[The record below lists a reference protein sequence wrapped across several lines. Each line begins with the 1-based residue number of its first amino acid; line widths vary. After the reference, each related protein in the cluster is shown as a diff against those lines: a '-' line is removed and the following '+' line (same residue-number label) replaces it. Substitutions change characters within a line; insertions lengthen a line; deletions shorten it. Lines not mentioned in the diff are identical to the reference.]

1 MELLDLDGVIEK
13 GVFEIPSYQRGY
25 AWQMRQL
32 KDFWNDLEHVS
43 KLGNQFHYMHSLTLR
58 ELENEFENS
67 AFEIIDGQQ
76 RLATSLILLG
86 LLAKTTQNKDPKYS
100 LINLEPILS
109 YKYYGLSEAFRA
121 ITEEEKDLEAFK
133 TSFYAK
139 NLIEAYAF
147 FKEKISDTP
156 IETLEKMFDALIKKM
171 LFSVVGLNDSRID
184 PFSSFETINN
194 RGKDLSTLELLKNRL
209 HFVAHK
215 ICEGKKLEKLQQE
228 INDTYTLIYHDL
240 RQFEDDHLEGFLK
253 HFVAYYYGEKGDF
266 KKRLLEME
274 FNAHKR
280 YTDNTN
286 FNDEYEKIDELL
298 LYLSYSSKVWYF
310 LHTLDDE
317 ELRIEITPKMRG
329 LLDKMRRLN
338 ALNDNAFLPLLL
350 SLLTIQRAGKSA
362 NEQPYTTK
370 ELEGLLEHLERF
382 GFLIY
387 VVAGKN
393 TAKNE
398 WIELAFKAIQAY
410 RFWGDKITIENL
422 PTLEENFFNRQG
434 NSALELLEESI
445 HSLKNTEKWYKWG
458 KALNYLL
465 YEYELHHNPETTLN
479 FDGSIESI
487 EHILPQNPDQGYSAK
502 EKNWAKNPNIVHAL
516 GNLLLM
522 AKNANSSLSNK
533 PFDEKRKE
541 YLKGSYSEK
550 EVAKN
555 ASFGVEQIKE
565 RSEKLLDFLI
575 ARYRIAELV
584 DESTIKAF
592 KNALL
597 KTLDDAS
604 LKNKGSIFSA
614 SNHNKE
620 EQAMLKR

>member
-1 MELLDLDGVIEK
+1 MELLNLDGVIEK

-25 AWQMRQL
+25 AWQDRQL

-43 KLGNQFHYMHSLTLR
+43 KLGDKFHYMHSLTLR
-58 ELENEFENS
+58 ELENEFESS

-86 LLAKTTQNKDPKYS
+86 LLAKITQNKNPKYS

-121 ITEEEKDLEAFK
+121 IIKEEKDLEEFK

-139 NLIEAYAF
+139 NLIKAYAF
-147 FKEKISDTP
+147 FQEKISDTP
-156 IETLEKMFDALIKKM
+156 IEALEKMFDALIKKM
-171 LFSVVGLNDSRID
+171 LFSVVGLNDNRID

-194 RGKDLSTLELLKNRL
+194 RGKDLSTLELFKNRL

-215 ICEGKKLEKLQQE
+215 ICDGKKLEKLQQE

-240 RQFEDDHLEGFLK
+240 RQFEDAHLESFLK

-286 FNDEYEKIDELL
+286 FNDEYEKIDDLL
-298 LYLSYSSKVWYF
+298 FYLSYSSKVWNF
-310 LHTLDDE
+310 LHTLDEKSIALIFDDNRKLE
-317 ELRIEITPKMRG
+317 MEITPKTHS

-338 ALNDNAFLPLLL
+338 ALSENAFLPLLL
-350 SLLTIQRAGKSA
+350 SLLTIQLAVRSGS
-362 NEQPYTTK
+362 ERHYTTQ
-370 ELEGLLEHLERF
+370 ELEGLLEYLERF

-387 VVAGKN
+387 GVAGSKN

-398 WIELAFKAIQAY
+398 WIELAFEAFKAY
-410 RFWGDKITIENL
+410 RYGEENIAIEKL
-422 PTLEENFFNRQG
+422 PTLEKNFFNRQG
-434 NSALELLEESI
+434 NSGLELLEEYI
-445 HSLKNTEKWYKWG
+445 HSKKNAEKWYQWG

-465 YEYELHHNPETTLN
+465 YEYELCHNPETTLN
-479 FDGSIESI
+479 FDSSIESI
-487 EHILPQNPDQGYSAK
+487 EHILPQKPDQGYSAK
-502 EKNWAKNPNIVHAL
+502 EKSWAKNPHIVHAL
-516 GNLLLM
+516 GNLLLIP
-522 AKNANSSLSNK
+522 KNANSSLSNK
-533 PFDEKRKE
+533 PFEEKRKQ

-555 ASFGVEQIKE
+555 ASFGVAQIKE

-584 DESTIKAF
+584 GESEIKAF

-597 KTLDDAS
+597 KD
-604 LKNKGSIFSA
+604 I
-614 SNHNKE
+614 E
-620 EQAMLKR
+620 

>member
-1 MELLDLDGVIEK
+1 MELLNLDGVIEK

-25 AWQMRQL
+25 AWQKEQL

-43 KLGNQFHYMHSLTLR
+43 KLGDKFHYMHSLTLR

-86 LLAKTTQNKDPKYS
+86 LLAKITQHKDPKYS

-121 ITEEEKDLEAFK
+121 ITEEENDLKEFK

-156 IETLEKMFDALIKKM
+156 IEALEKMFDALIKKM
-171 LFSVVGLNDSRID
+171 LFSVVGLNDNRID

-215 ICEGKKLEKLQQE
+215 ICEGKKLEKLQNE
-228 INDTYTLIYHDL
+228 INDTYTRIYYDL
-240 RQFEDDHLEGFLK
+240 RQFEDDRLEGFLK

-286 FNDEYEKIDELL
+286 FNDEYEKIDDLL
-298 LYLSYSSKVWYF
+298 FYLSYSSKVWHF
-310 LHTLDDE
+310 LHTLDEKSIVLIFDDNRKLE
-317 ELRIEITPKMRG
+317 IEITPKMRG
-329 LLDKMRRLN
+329 LLEKMRRLN

-350 SLLTIQRAGKSA
+350 SLLTIQLVGRSA

-370 ELEGLLEHLERF
+370 ELEGLLEYLERF
-382 GFLIY
+382 GFLVY
-387 VVAGKN
+387 GVAGKN

-398 WIELAFKAIQAY
+398 WIELAFQAFRAY
-410 RFWGDKITIENL
+410 RYGEENTAIENL
-422 PTLEENFFNRQG
+422 PTLEKSFFNRQG

-445 HSLKNTEKWYKWG
+445 HSKKNTEKWYQWG

-479 FDGSIESI
+479 FDSSIESI
-487 EHILPQNPDQGYSAK
+487 EHILPQKPDQGYSAE
-502 EKNWAKNPNIVHAL
+502 EKSWAKNPHIVHAL
-516 GNLLLM
+516 GNLLLIP
-522 AKNANSSLSNK
+522 KNANSSLSNK
-533 PFDEKRKE
+533 PFNEKRKQ

-555 ASFGVEQIKE
+555 ASFGVAQIKE

-584 DESTIKAF
+584 GESAIKAF

-597 KTLDDAS
+597 KEI
-604 LKNKGSIFSA
+604 K
-614 SNHNKE
+614 
-620 EQAMLKR
+620 

>member
-1 MELLDLDGVIEK
+1 MELLNLDGVIEK

-25 AWQMRQL
+25 AWQERQL

-43 KLGNQFHYMHSLTLR
+43 KLGDKFHYMHSLTLR
-58 ELENEFENS
+58 GLENEFESS

-86 LLAKTTQNKDPKYS
+86 LLAKITKHKDPKYDS
-100 LINLEPILS
+100 INLEPVLS
-109 YKYYGLSEAFRA
+109 YKYYGLSEAFGA
-121 ITEEEKDLEAFK
+121 IMGEEKDLEAFK

-139 NLIEAYAF
+139 NLIDAYAF

-156 IETLEKMFDALIKKM
+156 VGTLEKMFDALIKKM
-171 LFSVVGLNDSRID
+171 LFSVVELNDNRID

-209 HFVAHK
+209 HFVVHK
-215 ICEGKKLEKLQQE
+215 ICNGQKLETLQQE
-228 INDTYTLIYHDL
+228 INDTYTIIYYDL
-240 RQFEDDHLEGFLK
+240 RQFKDDDLERFLK

-280 YTDNTN
+280 YTHNTP
-286 FNDEYEKIDELL
+286 FSDEYDKIDELL
-298 LYLSYSSKVWYF
+298 FYLSYSSKAWNF
-310 LHTLDDE
+310 LHTLDEKAITLIFNDNKKLE
-317 ELRIEITPKMRG
+317 IEITPKTRI
-329 LLDKMRRLN
+329 LLEKMRCLN
-338 ALNDNAFLPLLL
+338 ALSDNAFLPLLL
-350 SLLTIQRAGKSA
+350 SLFTIQLVGKHA
-362 NEQPYTTK
+362 NKQSYTTK
-370 ELEGLLEHLERF
+370 ELEGLLEYLERF

-387 VVAGKN
+387 GVAGKN

-398 WIELAFKAIQAY
+398 WIELAFQAFRAY
-410 RFWGDKITIENL
+410 RFWDDKITIENL
-422 PTLEENFFNRQG
+422 PTLEKNFFKG
-434 NSALELLEESI
+434 EHSGLELLEESI
-445 HSLKNTEKWYKWG
+445 HSKKNTEKWYGWG

-479 FDGSIESI
+479 FDSSIESI
-487 EHILPQNPDQGYSAK
+487 EHILPQKPDQGYSVK
-502 EKNWAKNPNIVHAL
+502 EKSWAKNPHVVHAL
-516 GNLLLM
+516 GNLLLIP
-522 AKNANSSLSNK
+522 KNANSSLSNK
-533 PFDEKRKE
+533 PFEEKRKA

-555 ASFGVEQIKE
+555 ASFGVAQIKE

-575 ARYRIAELV
+575 MRYRIAELV
-584 DESTIKAF
+584 GESAIKAF

-597 KTLDDAS
+597 KDI
-604 LKNKGSIFSA
+604 K
-614 SNHNKE
+614 
-620 EQAMLKR
+620 

>member
-25 AWQMRQL
+25 AWQKRQL

-43 KLGNQFHYMHSLTLR
+43 KLGDKFHYMHSLTLR
-58 ELENEFENS
+58 KSENEFENS

-86 LLAKTTQNKDPKYS
+86 LLAKITQHKDPKYS

-121 ITEEEKDLEAFK
+121 ITEEEKDLKAFK

-139 NLIEAYAF
+139 NLIDAYAF
-147 FKEKISDTP
+147 FQEKISDTP
-156 IETLEKMFDALIKKM
+156 VGTLEKMFDALIKKM
-171 LFSVVGLNDSRID
+171 LFSVVGLNDNRID

-215 ICEGKKLEKLQQE
+215 ICDEEDLENLQNE
-228 INDTYTLIYHDL
+228 INDTYTRIYHDL

-253 HFVAYYYGEKGDF
+253 HFVAYYYGENSKF
-266 KKRLLEME
+266 KERLLNTA
-274 FNAHKR
+274 FDAHKK
-280 YTDNTN
+280 YDDLY
-286 FNDEYEKIDELL
+286 DEYEKINDLL
-298 LYLSYSSKVWYF
+298 LHLSYSSKVWYF

-329 LLDKMRRLN
+329 LLEKMRRLN

-350 SLLTIQRAGKSA
+350 SLLTIQLAVRSGS
-362 NEQPYTTK
+362 ERHYTTK
-370 ELEGLLEHLERF
+370 ELEDLLEYLERF

-387 VVAGKN
+387 GVAGKN

-398 WIELAFKAIQAY
+398 WIGLAFKAIQAC
-410 RFWGDKITIENL
+410 RFWGDKITIEDL
-422 PTLEENFFNRQG
+422 PTLEKNFFKEKYSG
-434 NSALELLEESI
+434 LELLEESI
-445 HSLKNTEKWYKWG
+445 HSKKNAEKWYQWG

-465 YEYELHHNPETTLN
+465 YEYELYHNPETTLN

-487 EHILPQNPDQGYSAK
+487 EHILPQKPDQGYSAK
-502 EKNWAKNPNIVHAL
+502 EKNWAKNPHIVHAL
-516 GNLLLM
+516 GNLLLIP
-522 AKNANSSLSNK
+522 KNANSSLSNK
-533 PFDEKRKE
+533 PFEEKRKE

-555 ASFGVEQIKE
+555 ASFGVAQIKE

-584 DESTIKAF
+584 GESAIKAF

-597 KTLDDAS
+597 KEIT
-604 LKNKGSIFSA
+604 
-614 SNHNKE
+614 
-620 EQAMLKR
+620 

>member
-1 MELLDLDGVIEK
+1 MELLNLDGVIEK

-25 AWQMRQL
+25 AWQERQL

-43 KLGNQFHYMHSLTLR
+43 KLGDKFHYMHSLTLR

-67 AFEIIDGQQ
+67 VFEIIDGQQ
-76 RLATSLILLG
+76 RLATSLILLS
-86 LLAKTTQNKDPKYS
+86 LLAKITKHKDPKYYS
-100 LINLEPILS
+100 MNLEPILS

-121 ITEEEKDLEAFK
+121 IMEEEKDLKAFK

-139 NLIEAYAF
+139 NLIDAYEF
-147 FKEKISDTP
+147 FKEKISNTP
-156 IETLEKMFDALIKKM
+156 VGTLEKMFDALIKKM
-171 LFSVVGLNDSRID
+171 LFSVVELNDDRID

-215 ICEGKKLEKLQQE
+215 ICDEEDLENIQQE
-228 INDTYTLIYHDL
+228 INDTYTRIYHDL
-240 RQFEDDHLEGFLK
+240 RFFKDDHLEDFLK
-253 HFVAYYYGEKGDF
+253 YFVAYYYGEKKDF
-266 KKRLLEME
+266 KERLLNTA
-274 FNAHKR
+274 FDAHKK
-280 YTDNTN
+280 YDDLY
-286 FNDEYEKIDELL
+286 DEYEKINDLL

-317 ELRIEITPKMRG
+317 ELRIEITPKMCG

-338 ALNDNAFLPLLL
+338 ALSDNAFLPLLL
-350 SLLTIQRAGKSA
+350 SLLTIQLAVRSGS
-362 NEQPYTTK
+362 ERHYTTK
-370 ELEGLLEHLERF
+370 ELEGLLEYLERF

-387 VVAGKN
+387 GVAGKN

-398 WIELAFKAIQAY
+398 WIELAFQAFRAY
-410 RFWGDKITIENL
+410 RSWEDRITIEDL
-422 PTLEENFFNRQG
+422 PTLEKNFFKG
-434 NSALELLEESI
+434 EHSGLELLEESI
-445 HSLKNTEKWYKWG
+445 HSKKNTEKWYRWG

-465 YEYELHHNPETTLN
+465 YEYELYHNPETTLN

-487 EHILPQNPDQGYSAK
+487 EHILPQKPDQGYSAK
-502 EKNWAKNPNIVHAL
+502 EKSWAKNPHIVHAL
-516 GNLLLM
+516 GNLLLIP
-522 AKNANSSLSNK
+522 KNANSSLSNK

-555 ASFGVEQIKE
+555 ASFGVAQIKE

-575 ARYRIAELV
+575 AHYRIAELV
-584 DESTIKAF
+584 GESAIKAF

-597 KTLDDAS
+597 KD
-604 LKNKGSIFSA
+604 I
-614 SNHNKE
+614 E
-620 EQAMLKR
+620 

>member
-1 MELLDLDGVIEK
+1 MELLNLDGVIEK

-25 AWQMRQL
+25 AWQERQL

-43 KLGNQFHYMHSLTLR
+43 KLGDKFHYMHSLTLR
-58 ELENEFENS
+58 ELENDFENS

-86 LLAKTTQNKDPKYS
+86 LLAKTTQNKEPKYS

-121 ITEEEKDLEAFK
+121 IIEEEKDLEAFK

-139 NLIEAYAF
+139 NLIKAYEF
-147 FKEKISDTP
+147 FQEKINDTP
-156 IETLEKMFDALIKKM
+156 IETLERMFDALIKKM
-171 LFSVVGLNDSRID
+171 LFSVVGLNDNRID

-215 ICEGKKLEKLQQE
+215 ICEGKKLEKLQNE

-240 RQFEDDHLEGFLK
+240 RQFEDAHLEGFLK

-286 FNDEYEKIDELL
+286 FNEEYEKIDDLL
-298 LYLSYSSKVWYF
+298 FYLSYSSKVWNF
-310 LHTLDDE
+310 LHTLDEKSIALIVDDNKKLE
-317 ELRIEITPKMRG
+317 MEITPKMHG

-350 SLLTIQRAGKSA
+350 SLLTIQLVGKSA

-370 ELEGLLEHLERF
+370 ELEGLLEYLERF

-387 VVAGKN
+387 GVAGKN
-393 TAKNE
+393 AAKNE
-398 WIELAFKAIQAY
+398 WIELAFKAFRAFRY
-410 RFWGDKITIENL
+410 GEDKITIEDL
-422 PTLEENFFNRQG
+422 PTLEKSFFNRHK

-445 HSLKNTEKWYKWG
+445 HSKKNTEKWYGWG

-479 FDGSIESI
+479 FDSSLESI
-487 EHILPQNPDQGYSAK
+487 EHILPQKPDQGYSDE
-502 EKNWAKNPNIVHAL
+502 EKSWAKNPNIVHAL

-575 ARYRIAELV
+575 AHYRIAELV
-584 DESTIKAF
+584 DESAIKAF
-592 KNALL
+592 KNA
-597 KTLDDAS
+597 S
-604 LKNKGSIFSA
+604 LKDIK
-614 SNHNKE
+614 
-620 EQAMLKR
+620 

>member
-25 AWQMRQL
+25 AWQERQL

-147 FKEKISDTP
+147 FQEKISDTP

-171 LFSVVGLNDSRID
+171 LFSVVGLNDNRID

-215 ICEGKKLEKLQQE
+215 ICDGKKLEKLQQE

-240 RQFEDDHLEGFLK
+240 RQFEDAHLEGFLK

-286 FNDEYEKIDELL
+286 FNEEYEKIDDLL
-298 LYLSYSSKVWYF
+298 FYLSYSSKVWYF

-317 ELRIEITPKMRG
+317 ELRIEITPKMRN

-338 ALNDNAFLPLLL
+338 ALSDNAFLPLLL
-350 SLLTIQRAGKSA
+350 SLLTIQRAGKST

-370 ELEGLLEHLERF
+370 ELEGLLEYLERF

-387 VVAGKN
+387 GVAGKN

-398 WIELAFKAIQAY
+398 WIELAFEAFRAFRYGEENIV
-410 RFWGDKITIENL
+410 IENL
-422 PTLEENFFNRQG
+422 PTLEKSFFNRQG

-479 FDGSIESI
+479 FDSSLESI
-487 EHILPQNPDQGYSAK
+487 EHILPQNPNQGYSAK
-502 EKNWAKNPNIVHAL
+502 EKSWAKNPHIVHAL
-516 GNLLLM
+516 GNLLLIP
-522 AKNANSSLSNK
+522 KNANSSLSNK
-533 PFDEKRKE
+533 PFEEKRKQ
-541 YLKGSYSEK
+541 YFKGSYSEK

-555 ASFGVEQIKE
+555 ASFGVAQIKE

-575 ARYRIAELV
+575 AHYRIAELV
-584 DESTIKAF
+584 GESAIKAF

-597 KTLDDAS
+597 KEI
-604 LKNKGSIFSA
+604 K
-614 SNHNKE
+614 
-620 EQAMLKR
+620 

>member
-13 GVFEIPSYQRGY
+13 GVFEIPSYQRGH
-25 AWQMRQL
+25 AWQERQL

-121 ITEEEKDLEAFK
+121 ITEEEKDLKAFK

-139 NLIEAYAF
+139 NLIDAYAF
-147 FKEKISDTP
+147 FKEKISNTP
-156 IETLEKMFDALIKKM
+156 VEALEKMFDALIKKM
-171 LFSVVGLNDSRID
+171 LFSVVGLNDNRID

-215 ICEGKKLEKLQQE
+215 ICDGKKLEKLQQE
-228 INDTYTLIYHDL
+228 INNTYTLIYHDL
-240 RQFEDDHLEGFLK
+240 RQFEDAHLEGFLK
-253 HFVAYYYGEKGDF
+253 HFVEYYYGEKGDF

-286 FNDEYEKIDELL
+286 FNEEYEKIDDLL
-298 LYLSYSSKVWYF
+298 FYLSYSSKVWNF
-310 LHTLDDE
+310 LHTLDEKSITLIVDDNKKLE
-317 ELRIEITPKMRG
+317 IEITPKMRN
-329 LLDKMRRLN
+329 LLEKMRRLN

-350 SLLTIQRAGKSA
+350 SLLTIQLAGKSA

-387 VVAGKN
+387 GVAGKK

-398 WIELAFKAIQAY
+398 WIELAFEAFRAFRYGEENIV
-410 RFWGDKITIENL
+410 IEKL
-422 PTLEENFFNRQG
+422 PTLEKSFFNRQG
-434 NSALELLEESI
+434 NSGLELLEETI
-445 HSLKNTEKWYKWG
+445 HSKKNAEKKWYG
-458 KALNYLL
+458 VKALNYLL

-479 FDGSIESI
+479 FDSSIESI

-516 GNLLLM
+516 GNLLLIP
-522 AKNANSSLSNK
+522 KNANSSLSNK
-533 PFDEKRKE
+533 PFDEKRKQ

-555 ASFGVEQIKE
+555 DSFGVDQIKE

-575 ARYRIAELV
+575 AHYRIAELV
-584 DESTIKAF
+584 GESAIKAF
-592 KNALL
+592 KNA
-597 KTLDDAS
+597 S
-604 LKNKGSIFSA
+604 LKDIK
-614 SNHNKE
+614 
-620 EQAMLKR
+620 

>member
-25 AWQMRQL
+25 AWQDRQL

-43 KLGNQFHYMHSLTLR
+43 KLGDKFHYMHSLTLR
-58 ELENEFENS
+58 ESENEFESS

-86 LLAKTTQNKDPKYS
+86 LLAKITQNKDPKYS

-121 ITEEEKDLEAFK
+121 IMEEEKDLEAFK

-139 NLIEAYAF
+139 NLIDAHAF

-156 IETLEKMFDALIKKM
+156 METLEKMFDALTKKM
-171 LFSVVGLNDSRID
+171 LFSAVELNDNRID

-215 ICEGKKLEKLQQE
+215 ICDGKKLETLQNE
-228 INDTYTLIYHDL
+228 INDTYTRIYYDL
-240 RQFEDDHLEGFLK
+240 RHFKDDHLESFLK
-253 HFVAYYYGEKGDF
+253 HFVAYYYGENSKF
-266 KKRLLEME
+266 KERLLNTA
-274 FNAHKR
+274 FDAHKK
-280 YTDNTN
+280 YHSSY
-286 FNDEYEKIDELL
+286 DEYEKINDLL

-329 LLDKMRRLN
+329 LLDKMRHLN
-338 ALNDNAFLPLLL
+338 ALSDNAFLPLLL
-350 SLLTIQRAGKSA
+350 SLFTIQLVKKSA
-362 NEQPYTTK
+362 NKQPYTAK
-370 ELEGLLEHLERF
+370 ELESLLEYLERF

-387 VVAGKN
+387 GVAGKN

-398 WIELAFKAIQAY
+398 WIELAFKAFRAY
-410 RFWGDKITIENL
+410 RYGEENIAIKDL
-422 PTLEENFFNRQG
+422 PTLEKSFFNRQG
-434 NSALELLEESI
+434 NSALELLEENI
-445 HSLKNTEKWYKWG
+445 HSKKNTEKWYQWG

-465 YEYELHHNPETTLN
+465 YEYELYHNPETTLN
-479 FDGSIESI
+479 FDSSIESI

-502 EKNWAKNPNIVHAL
+502 EKSWAKNPHIVHAL
-516 GNLLLM
+516 GNLLLIS
-522 AKNANSSLSNK
+522 KNANSSLSNK
-533 PFDEKRKE
+533 PFEEKRKA

-555 ASFGVEQIKE
+555 ASFGITEIQE

-575 ARYRIAELV
+575 AHYRIAELV
-584 DESTIKAF
+584 GESTIKAF

-597 KTLDDAS
+597 KEI
-604 LKNKGSIFSA
+604 K
-614 SNHNKE
+614 
-620 EQAMLKR
+620 

>member
-1 MELLDLDGVIEK
+1 MELLTLDGVAEK

-25 AWQMRQL
+25 AWQKRQL

-43 KLGNQFHYMHSLTLR
+43 KLGNKFHYMHSLTLR
-58 ELENEFENS
+58 GLENELEDS
-67 AFEIIDGQQ
+67 TFEIIDGQQ
-76 RLATSLILLG
+76 RLATSLILLD
-86 LLAKTTQNKDPKYS
+86 LLAKITQHKDPKYDS
-100 LINLEPILS
+100 MNLEPILS

-121 ITEEEKDLEAFK
+121 IMEEEKDLERSQ

-139 NLIEAYAF
+139 NLIDTYAF

-156 IETLEKMFDALIKKM
+156 VGTLEKMFDALIKKM
-171 LFSVVGLNDSRID
+171 LFSVVELNDNRID

-215 ICEGKKLEKLQQE
+215 ICDGKKLEKLQNG
-228 INDTYTLIYHDL
+228 INDTYTRIYYDL
-240 RQFEDDHLEGFLK
+240 RHFKDDDLERFLK

-286 FNDEYEKIDELL
+286 FNDEYEKIDDLL
-298 LYLSYSSKVWYF
+298 FYLSYSSKVWNF

-317 ELRIEITPKMRG
+317 ELRIKITPKMRG
-329 LLDKMRRLN
+329 LLDKMQRLN
-338 ALNDNAFLPLLL
+338 ALSDDAFLPLLL
-350 SLLTIQRAGKSA
+350 SLLTIQLAVRSGS
-362 NEQPYTTK
+362 ERHYTTQ
-370 ELEGLLEHLERF
+370 ELEDLLEYLERF
-382 GFLIY
+382 GFLVY
-387 VVAGKN
+387 GVAGKN
-393 TAKNE
+393 TAKKE
-398 WIELAFKAIQAY
+398 WIGLAFKAIQAC

-422 PTLEENFFNRQG
+422 PTLEKDFFKG
-434 NSALELLEESI
+434 EHSGLKLLENNI
-445 HSLKNTEKWYKWG
+445 NFNNAEKWYEWKNT
-458 KALNYLL
+458 LNYLL

-487 EHILPQNPDQGYSAK
+487 EHILPQKPDQGYSAK
-502 EKNWAKNPNIVHAL
+502 EKDWAKNPHVVHAL
-516 GNLLLM
+516 GNLLLIP
-522 AKNANSSLSNK
+522 KNANSSLSNK

-555 ASFGVEQIKE
+555 ASFGVAQIKE

-584 DESTIKAF
+584 GESAIKAF
-592 KNALL
+592 KNAFL
-597 KTLDDAS
+597 KD
-604 LKNKGSIFSA
+604 I
-614 SNHNKE
+614 E
-620 EQAMLKR
+620 

>member
-1 MELLDLDGVIEK
+1 MELLNLDGVIEK

-25 AWQMRQL
+25 AWQKSQL
-32 KDFWNDLEHVS
+32 EDFWNDLEHVS
-43 KLGNQFHYMHSLTLR
+43 KLGNKFHYMHSLTLR
-58 ELENEFENS
+58 KSENEFESN
-67 AFEIIDGQQ
+67 AFEVIDGQQ

-100 LINLEPILS
+100 SINLEPILS

-139 NLIEAYAF
+139 NLIKAYEF
-147 FKEKISDTP
+147 FKEEISNTP
-156 IETLEKMFDALIKKM
+156 IETLEKMFDALTKKM
-171 LFSVVGLNDSRID
+171 LFSVVGLNDNRID

-215 ICEGKKLEKLQQE
+215 ICDEGDLENLQQE
-228 INDTYTLIYHDL
+228 INDTYTRIYHDL
-240 RQFEDDHLEGFLK
+240 RFFKDDHLGDFLK
-253 HFVAYYYGEKGDF
+253 HFVAYYYGEKRDF
-266 KKRLLEME
+266 KERLLNTA
-274 FNAHKR
+274 FDAHKK
-280 YTDNTN
+280 YDDLY
-286 FNDEYEKIDELL
+286 DEYEKINDLL
-298 LYLSYSSKVWYF
+298 LHLSCSSKVWYF
-310 LHTLDDE
+310 LHTLNDE

-338 ALNDNAFLPLLL
+338 ALSESAFLPLLL
-350 SLLTIQRAGKSA
+350 SLLTIQLAVRSGS
-362 NEQPYTTK
+362 ERHYTTQ
-370 ELEGLLEHLERF
+370 ELEGLLEYLERF

-387 VVAGKN
+387 GVAGKK

-398 WIELAFKAIQAY
+398 WIESAFRAFKAY
-410 RFWGDKITIENL
+410 KLWEDKITIEDL
-422 PTLEENFFNRQG
+422 PTLEKNFFKEKHSG
-434 NSALELLEESI
+434 LELLEESI
-445 HSLKNTEKWYKWG
+445 HSKKNTEKWYQWD

-479 FDGSIESI
+479 FDSSTESI
-487 EHILPQNPDQGYSAK
+487 EHILPQKPDQGYSAK
-502 EKNWAKNPNIVHAL
+502 EKSWAKNPNIVHAL
-516 GNLLLM
+516 GNLLLIP
-522 AKNANSSLSNK
+522 KNANSSLSNK

-584 DESTIKAF
+584 GESEIKDF
-592 KNALL
+592 KNAFL
-597 KTLDDAS
+597 KEI
-604 LKNKGSIFSA
+604 K
-614 SNHNKE
+614 
-620 EQAMLKR
+620 

>member
-1 MELLDLDGVIEK
+1 MELLTLDGVIEK

-25 AWQMRQL
+25 AWQIRQL

-43 KLGNQFHYMHSLTLR
+43 KLGDKFHYMHSLTLKG
-58 ELENEFENS
+58 LENELESS

-109 YKYYGLSEAFRA
+109 YKYYGLNEAFMA
-121 ITEEEKDLEAFK
+121 IMGEERDLERFQ

-139 NLIEAYAF
+139 NLIKAYEF
-147 FKEKISDTP
+147 FQEKISDTP
-156 IETLEKMFDALIKKM
+156 VGTLEKMFDALTKKM
-171 LFSVVGLNDSRID
+171 LFSVVGLNDNRID

-194 RGKDLSTLELLKNRL
+194 RGKDLSTLELFKNRL

-215 ICEGKKLEKLQQE
+215 ICNGQKLETLQQE
-228 INDTYTLIYHDL
+228 INKTYTIIYDDL
-240 RQFEDDHLEGFLK
+240 RSFEDDDLERFLK
-253 HFVAYYYGEKGDF
+253 HFVAYYYGENSNKF
-266 KKRLLEME
+266 KERLLEME

-286 FNDEYEKIDELL
+286 FDDEYEKIDDLL
-298 LYLSYSSKVWYF
+298 FYLSYSSKVWHF
-310 LHTLDDE
+310 LHTLDE
-317 ELRIEITPKMRG
+317 KAITLKEFKIEITPKTRT

-338 ALNDNAFLPLLL
+338 ALSDNAFLPLLL
-350 SLLTIQRAGKSA
+350 SLFTIQLEGKHA
-362 NEQPYTTK
+362 NKQPYTTK
-370 ELEGLLEHLERF
+370 ELEGLLEYLERF

-387 VVAGKN
+387 GVAGKN

-398 WIELAFKAIQAY
+398 WIELAFKAFRSY
-410 RFWGDKITIENL
+410 REGEGNITIEDL
-422 PTLEENFFNRQG
+422 PTLEKSFFNRQG

-445 HSLKNTEKWYKWG
+445 HSKKNTEKWYQWG

-465 YEYELHHNPETTLN
+465 YEYELYHNPETTLN
-479 FDGSIESI
+479 FDDSIESI
-487 EHILPQNPDQGYSAK
+487 EHILPQKPDQGYSAK
-502 EKNWAKNPNIVHAL
+502 EKSWAKNPHIVHAL
-516 GNLLLM
+516 GNLLLIP
-522 AKNANSSLSNK
+522 KNANSSLSNK
-533 PFDEKRKE
+533 PFEEKRKA
-541 YLKGSYSEK
+541 YLGSYSEK

-555 ASFGVEQIKE
+555 ASFGVAQIKE

-584 DESTIKAF
+584 GEDAIKDF

-597 KTLDDAS
+597 KEI
-604 LKNKGSIFSA
+604 K
-614 SNHNKE
+614 
-620 EQAMLKR
+620 

>member
-1 MELLDLDGVIEK
+1 MELLNLDGVIEK

-25 AWQMRQL
+25 AWQERQL

-43 KLGNQFHYMHSLTLR
+43 KLGDKFHYMHSLTLR

-121 ITEEEKDLEAFK
+121 IMEEEKDLEKFK

-139 NLIEAYAF
+139 NLIDAYAF
-147 FKEKISDTP
+147 FQEKISDTP
-156 IETLEKMFDALIKKM
+156 VGTLEKMFDALIKKM
-171 LFSVVGLNDSRID
+171 LFSVVELNDNRID

-215 ICEGKKLEKLQQE
+215 ICDGKKLEKLQQE
-228 INDTYTLIYHDL
+228 INNTYTLIYYDL
-240 RQFEDDHLEGFLK
+240 RHFKDDHLEGFLK

-286 FNDEYEKIDELL
+286 FDDEYERIDDLL
-298 LYLSYSSKVWYF
+298 FYLSYSSKVWNF
-310 LHTLDDE
+310 LHTLDE
-317 ELRIEITPKMRG
+317 KAITLKEFKIEITPKMRG
-329 LLDKMRRLN
+329 LLEKMRRLN
-338 ALNDNAFLPLLL
+338 ALSENAFLPLLL
-350 SLLTIQRAGKSA
+350 SLLTIQLVGRSA
-362 NEQPYTTK
+362 NEQPYTTQ
-370 ELEGLLEHLERF
+370 ELEGLLEYLERF

-387 VVAGKN
+387 GVAGKN

-398 WIELAFKAIQAY
+398 WIELAFKAFRAY
-410 RFWGDKITIENL
+410 RYGEENIVIEKL
-422 PTLEENFFNRQG
+422 PTLEKSFFNRQG
-434 NSALELLEESI
+434 NSGLELLEEYI
-445 HSLKNTEKWYKWG
+445 HSKKNTEKWYQWG

-479 FDGSIESI
+479 FDSSLESI
-487 EHILPQNPDQGYSAK
+487 EHILPQKPDQGYSAK
-502 EKNWAKNPNIVHAL
+502 EKSWAKNPHIVHAL
-516 GNLLLM
+516 GNLLLI

-533 PFDEKRKE
+533 PFEEKRKQ

-555 ASFGVEQIKE
+555 ASFGVVQIKE

-584 DESTIKAF
+584 GENAIKAF
-592 KNALL
+592 KNAFL
-597 KTLDDAS
+597 KD
-604 LKNKGSIFSA
+604 I
-614 SNHNKE
+614 E
-620 EQAMLKR
+620 

>member
-25 AWQMRQL
+25 AWQKRQL

-139 NLIEAYAF
+139 NLIETYAF

-171 LFSVVGLNDSRID
+171 LFSVVGLNDNRID

-209 HFVAHK
+209 HFVVHK

-274 FNAHKR
+274 FDAHKR

-286 FNDEYEKIDELL
+286 FNEEYEKIDDLL
-298 LYLSYSSKVWYF
+298 FYLSYSSKVWNF
-310 LHTLDDE
+310 LHTLDEKSITLIVDDNKKLE
-317 ELRIEITPKMRG
+317 IEITPKMHN

-338 ALNDNAFLPLLL
+338 ALSDNAFLPLLL
-350 SLLTIQRAGKSA
+350 SLLTIQRAGKST

-387 VVAGKN
+387 GVAGKN

-422 PTLEENFFNRQG
+422 PTLEKNFFNRQG
-434 NSALELLEESI
+434 NSALELLEENI
-445 HSLKNTEKWYKWG
+445 HSLKNTEKWYQWG

-516 GNLLLM
+516 GNLLLI

-533 PFDEKRKE
+533 PFDEKRKQ

-575 ARYRIAELV
+575 AHYRIAELV
-584 DESTIKAF
+584 GESAIKAF

-597 KTLDDAS
+597 KDI
-604 LKNKGSIFSA
+604 K
-614 SNHNKE
+614 
-620 EQAMLKR
+620 

>member
-25 AWQMRQL
+25 AWQIRQL

-139 NLIEAYAF
+139 NLIEAYEF
-147 FKEKISDTP
+147 FQEKISDTP

-171 LFSVVGLNDSRID
+171 LFSVVGLNDNRID

-209 HFVAHK
+209 HFVVHK

-286 FNDEYEKIDELL
+286 FNEEYEKIDELL
-298 LYLSYSSKVWYF
+298 FYLSYSSKVWNF
-310 LHTLDDE
+310 LHTLDEKSITLIVDDNKKLE
-317 ELRIEITPKMRG
+317 IEITPKMHG
-329 LLDKMRRLN
+329 LLEKMRRLN

-350 SLLTIQRAGKSA
+350 SLLTIQCAGKSA
-362 NEQPYTTK
+362 NEQPYYTTK

-387 VVAGKN
+387 GVAGKN

-410 RFWGDKITIENL
+410 RSWGDKITIEDL
-422 PTLEENFFNRQG
+422 PALEKNFFNRQG
-434 NSALELLEESI
+434 NSALELLEENI
-445 HSLKNTEKWYKWG
+445 HSKKNAEKWYQWG

-516 GNLLLM
+516 GNLLLI

-533 PFDEKRKE
+533 PFDEKRKQ

-555 ASFGVEQIKE
+555 ASFGVVQIKE
-565 RSEKLLDFLI
+565 KSEKLLDFLI
-575 ARYRIAELV
+575 AHYRIAELV
-584 DESTIKAF
+584 GESAIKAF

-597 KTLDDAS
+597 KDI
-604 LKNKGSIFSA
+604 K
-614 SNHNKE
+614 
-620 EQAMLKR
+620 

>member
-25 AWQMRQL
+25 AWQDRQL

-43 KLGNQFHYMHSLTLR
+43 KLGDKFHYMHSLTLR

-86 LLAKTTQNKDPKYS
+86 LLATTTQNKDPKYS

-139 NLIEAYAF
+139 NLIDAYAF
-147 FKEKISDTP
+147 FKEEISNTP

-171 LFSVVGLNDSRID
+171 LFSVVGLNDNRID

-253 HFVAYYYGEKGDF
+253 HFIAYYYGATSKF
-266 KKRLLEME
+266 KERLLEME

-286 FNDEYEKIDELL
+286 FNEEYEKIDDLL
-298 LYLSYSSKVWYF
+298 FYLSYSSKVWNF
-310 LHTLDDE
+310 LHTLDEKSITLIVDDNKKLE
-317 ELRIEITPKMRG
+317 IEITPKMRD

-338 ALNDNAFLPLLL
+338 ALSDNAFLPLLL
-350 SLLTIQRAGKSA
+350 SLLTIQLAGKSA

-370 ELEGLLEHLERF
+370 ELEGLLEYLERF

-387 VVAGKN
+387 GVAGKN

-398 WIELAFKAIQAY
+398 WIESAFEAFRAY
-410 RFWGDKITIENL
+410 RYGEENIVIENL
-422 PTLEENFFNRQG
+422 PTLEKSFFNRQG

-445 HSLKNTEKWYKWG
+445 LSKKNAEKWYKWG

-465 YEYELHHNPETTLN
+465 YEYELHHSPETTLN

-487 EHILPQNPDQGYSAK
+487 EHILPQNPDQGYSVK
-502 EKNWAKNPNIVHAL
+502 EKSWAKNPNIVHAL
-516 GNLLLM
+516 GNLLLIP
-522 AKNANSSLSNK
+522 KNANSSLSNK
-533 PFDEKRKE
+533 PFDEKRKQ

-575 ARYRIAELV
+575 VHYRVAELV
-584 DESTIKAF
+584 GESAIKAF

-597 KTLDDAS
+597 KDI
-604 LKNKGSIFSA
+604 K
-614 SNHNKE
+614 
-620 EQAMLKR
+620 

>member
-1 MELLDLDGVIEK
+1 MELLDLDGVMEK
-13 GVFEIPSYQRGY
+13 GVLEIPNYQRGY
-25 AWQMRQL
+25 AWQERQL

-139 NLIEAYAF
+139 NLIDAYAF

-209 HFVAHK
+209 HFMAHK

-240 RQFEDDHLEGFLK
+240 RQFEDAHLEGFLK

-286 FNDEYEKIDELL
+286 FNEKYEKIDDLL
-298 LYLSYSSKVWYF
+298 FYLSYSSKVWNF
-310 LHTLDDE
+310 LHTLDEKSITLIVDDNKKLE
-317 ELRIEITPKMRG
+317 IEITPKIRG
-329 LLDKMRRLN
+329 LSEKMRCLN
-338 ALNDNAFLPLLL
+338 ALSENAFLPLLL

-382 GFLIY
+382 GFLICG
-387 VVAGKN
+387 VAGKN

-410 RFWGDKITIENL
+410 RFWGDKITIEDL
-422 PTLEENFFNRQG
+422 PTLEKNFFNRQG
-434 NSALELLEESI
+434 NSTLELLEESI
-445 HSLKNTEKWYKWG
+445 HSKKNAEKWYKWG

-516 GNLLLM
+516 GNLLLI

-533 PFDEKRKE
+533 PFDEKRKQ

-575 ARYRIAELV
+575 AHYRIAELV
-584 DESTIKAF
+584 NESAIKAF

-597 KTLDDAS
+597 KDI
-604 LKNKGSIFSA
+604 K
-614 SNHNKE
+614 
-620 EQAMLKR
+620 

>member
-1 MELLDLDGVIEK
+1 MELLNLDGVIEK

-25 AWQMRQL
+25 AWQIRQL

-43 KLGNQFHYMHSLTLR
+43 KLGDKFHYMHSLTLR
-58 ELENEFENS
+58 ESENEFES
-67 AFEIIDGQQ
+67 STFEIIDGQQ

-109 YKYYGLSEAFRA
+109 YKYYGLNEAFMA
-121 ITEEEKDLEAFK
+121 IMGEERDLERFQ

-139 NLIEAYAF
+139 NLIDAYAF

-156 IETLEKMFDALIKKM
+156 METLEKMFDALTKKM
-171 LFSVVGLNDSRID
+171 LFSVAELNDNRID

-194 RGKDLSTLELLKNRL
+194 RGKDLSTLELFKNRL

-215 ICEGKKLEKLQQE
+215 ICNGQKLETLQQE
-228 INDTYTLIYHDL
+228 INKTYTIIYYDL
-240 RQFEDDHLEGFLK
+240 RQFKDDDLERFLK
-253 HFVAYYYGEKGDF
+253 HFVAYYYGENSKF
-266 KKRLLEME
+266 KERLLNTA
-274 FNAHKR
+274 FDAHKK
-280 YTDNTN
+280 YHSSY
-286 FNDEYEKIDELL
+286 DEYKKINDLL

-317 ELRIEITPKMRG
+317 ELRIEITPKMHG
-329 LLDKMRRLN
+329 LLDKMRCLN
-338 ALNDNAFLPLLL
+338 ALSDNAFLPLLL
-350 SLLTIQRAGKSA
+350 SLFTIQLVKKSA
-362 NEQPYTTK
+362 NKQPYTTK
-370 ELEGLLEHLERF
+370 ELEDLLEYLERF

-387 VVAGKN
+387 GVAGKN

-398 WIELAFKAIQAY
+398 WIELAFQAFRAY
-410 RFWGDKITIENL
+410 RYGEENITIENL
-422 PTLEENFFNRQG
+422 PTLEKSFFNRQN
-434 NSALELLEESI
+434 NSALELLEENI
-445 HSLKNTEKWYKWG
+445 HSKKNTEKWYKWG

-465 YEYELHHNPETTLN
+465 YEYELYHNPETTLN

-487 EHILPQNPDQGYSAK
+487 EHILPQKPDQGYSAK
-502 EKNWAKNPNIVHAL
+502 EKDWAKNPHVVHAL
-516 GNLLLM
+516 GNLLLIP
-522 AKNANSSLSNK
+522 KNANSSLSNK

-555 ASFGVEQIKE
+555 ASFGVAQIKE

-575 ARYRIAELV
+575 VHYNIAELV
-584 DESTIKAF
+584 GENAIKAF

-597 KTLDDAS
+597 KE
-604 LKNKGSIFSA
+604 I
-614 SNHNKE
+614 
-620 EQAMLKR
+620 R

>member
-25 AWQMRQL
+25 AWQERQL

-109 YKYYGLSEAFRA
+109 YKYYDLSEAFRA
-121 ITEEEKDLEAFK
+121 ITEEKDLKAFK
-133 TSFYAK
+133 PSFYAK

-156 IETLEKMFDALIKKM
+156 VETLEKMFDALIKKM
-171 LFSVVGLNDSRID
+171 LFSVVELNDNRID

-194 RGKDLSTLELLKNRL
+194 RGKDLSTLELFKNRL

-215 ICEGKKLEKLQQE
+215 ICDGKKLEKLQNE
-228 INDTYTLIYHDL
+228 INDTYTRIYYDL
-240 RQFEDDHLEGFLK
+240 GQFEDDHLEGFLK

-286 FNDEYEKIDELL
+286 FNEEYEKIDDLL
-298 LYLSYSSKVWYF
+298 FYLSYSSKVWHF
-310 LHTLDDE
+310 LHTLDEKSIALIFDDNRKLE
-317 ELRIEITPKMRG
+317 MEITPKMRN

-338 ALNDNAFLPLLL
+338 ALRDNAFLPLLL
-350 SLLTIQRAGKSA
+350 SLLTIRLVGRSA
-362 NEQPYTTK
+362 NEQPYTTQ
-370 ELEGLLEHLERF
+370 ELEGLLEYLERF
-382 GFLIY
+382 GFLVY
-387 VVAGKN
+387 GVAGKS

-410 RFWGDKITIENL
+410 RYGEENIVIENL
-422 PTLEENFFNRQG
+422 PTLEKNFFNRQG
-434 NSALELLEESI
+434 NSALELLEENI
-445 HSLKNTEKWYKWG
+445 HSLKNAEKWYKWG

-502 EKNWAKNPNIVHAL
+502 EKNWAKNPHIVHAL
-516 GNLLLM
+516 GNLLLIP
-522 AKNANSSLSNK
+522 KNANSSLSNK
-533 PFDEKRKE
+533 PFDEKRKQ

-555 ASFGVEQIKE
+555 ASFGVAQIKE

-575 ARYRIAELV
+575 AHYRIAELV
-584 DESTIKAF
+584 GESAIKAF

-597 KTLDDAS
+597 KD
-604 LKNKGSIFSA
+604 I
-614 SNHNKE
+614 E
-620 EQAMLKR
+620 

>member
-25 AWQMRQL
+25 AWQERQL

-43 KLGNQFHYMHSLTLR
+43 KLGDKFHYMHSLTLR
-58 ELENEFENS
+58 GLENELEDS

-86 LLAKTTQNKDPKYS
+86 LLAKITQNKDPKYS

-121 ITEEEKDLEAFK
+121 ITEEEKDLKAFK

-139 NLIEAYAF
+139 NLIDAYAF

-156 IETLEKMFDALIKKM
+156 VGMLEKMFDALIKKM
-171 LFSVVGLNDSRID
+171 LFSVVELNDNRID

-194 RGKDLSTLELLKNRL
+194 RGKDLSTLELFKNRL

-215 ICEGKKLEKLQQE
+215 ICNGQKLETLQKE
-228 INDTYTLIYHDL
+228 INNTYTIIYYDL
-240 RQFEDDHLEGFLK
+240 RQFKDDDLERFLK
-253 HFVAYYYGEKGDF
+253 HFVEYYYGEKGDF

-280 YTDNTN
+280 YTYNTP
-286 FNDEYEKIDELL
+286 FSDEYEKIDDLL
-298 LYLSYSSKVWYF
+298 FYLSYSSKVWNF
-310 LHTLDDE
+310 LHTLDEKAITLIFNDNKKLE
-317 ELRIEITPKMRG
+317 IEITPKMHG

-338 ALNDNAFLPLLL
+338 ALSDNAFLPLLL
-350 SLLTIQRAGKSA
+350 SLLTIQLVGRSGD
-362 NEQPYTTK
+362 ERHYTTK
-370 ELEGLLEHLERF
+370 ELEDLLEYLERF

-387 VVAGKN
+387 GVAGKD
-393 TAKNE
+393 TPKNE
-398 WIELAFKAIQAY
+398 WIELAFEAFRAY
-410 RFWGDKITIENL
+410 RYGEENITIEKL
-422 PTLEENFFNRQG
+422 PTLEKNFFNRHK
-434 NSALELLEESI
+434 NSALELLEEYI
-445 HSLKNTEKWYKWG
+445 HSKKNTEKWYQWN

-465 YEYELHHNPETTLN
+465 YEYELYHNPETTLN
-479 FDGSIESI
+479 FDSSIESI
-487 EHILPQNPDQGYSAK
+487 EHILPQKPDQGYSAK
-502 EKNWAKNPNIVHAL
+502 EKSWAKNPHIVHAL
-516 GNLLLM
+516 GNLLLI

-533 PFDEKRKE
+533 PFEEKRKQ

-555 ASFGVEQIKE
+555 ASFGIIEIQK

-584 DESTIKAF
+584 GESAIKAF

-597 KTLDDAS
+597 KD
-604 LKNKGSIFSA
+604 I
-614 SNHNKE
+614 E
-620 EQAMLKR
+620 

>member
-1 MELLDLDGVIEK
+1 MELLNLDGVIEK

-25 AWQMRQL
+25 AWQKEQL

-43 KLGNQFHYMHSLTLR
+43 KLGDKFHYMHSLTLR
-58 ELENEFENS
+58 ETENELESS

-109 YKYYGLSEAFRA
+109 YKYYGLNEAFRA
-121 ITEEEKDLEAFK
+121 IMEEEKDLERFQ

-139 NLIEAYAF
+139 NLIDAYTF

-156 IETLEKMFDALIKKM
+156 METLEKMFDALIKKM
-171 LFSVVGLNDSRID
+171 LFSVVGLNDNRID

-215 ICEGKKLEKLQQE
+215 ICDEGDLENLQNE
-228 INDTYTLIYHDL
+228 INDTYTRIYYDL
-240 RQFEDDHLEGFLK
+240 RSFEDDHLEDFLK
-253 HFVAYYYGEKGDF
+253 HFVAYYYGENSKF
-266 KKRLLEME
+266 KERLLNTA
-274 FNAHKR
+274 FDAHKK
-280 YTDNTN
+280 YDDLY
-286 FNDEYEKIDELL
+286 DEYEKINDLL

-310 LHTLDDE
+310 LHTLDNE
-317 ELRIEITPKMRG
+317 VLRLRIEITPKMRG

-338 ALNDNAFLPLLL
+338 ALSHNAFLPLLL
-350 SLLTIQRAGKSA
+350 SLLTIQFAVRSGSKRH
-362 NEQPYTTK
+362 YTTK
-370 ELEGLLEHLERF
+370 ELEGLLEYLERF

-387 VVAGKN
+387 GVAGKN

-398 WIELAFKAIQAY
+398 WIELAFQAFRAY
-410 RFWGDKITIENL
+410 RSWEDRITIEDL
-422 PTLEENFFNRQG
+422 PPLEKHFFKG
-434 NSALELLEESI
+434 EHSGLKLLENNI
-445 HSLKNTEKWYKWG
+445 NFNNAKKWYEWKN
-458 KALNYLL
+458 ALNYLL

-487 EHILPQNPDQGYSAK
+487 EHILPQNPDQGYSTK

-516 GNLLLM
+516 GNLLLIP
-522 AKNANSSLSNK
+522 KNANSSLSNK

-555 ASFGVEQIKE
+555 ASFGVVQIKE

-575 ARYRIAELV
+575 VHYRIAELV
-584 DESTIKAF
+584 GESTIKAF

-597 KTLDDAS
+597 KEI
-604 LKNKGSIFSA
+604 K
-614 SNHNKE
+614 
-620 EQAMLKR
+620 

>member
-1 MELLDLDGVIEK
+1 MKLLDLDGVIEK

-25 AWQMRQL
+25 AWQERQL

-43 KLGNQFHYMHSLTLR
+43 KPENQFHYMHSLTLR

-121 ITEEEKDLEAFK
+121 ITEEEKNLEAFK

-139 NLIEAYAF
+139 NLIDAYAF

-156 IETLEKMFDALIKKM
+156 IEALEKMFDALIKKM
-171 LFSVVGLNDSRID
+171 LFSVVGLNDNRID

-240 RQFEDDHLEGFLK
+240 RQFEDDRLESFLK

-286 FNDEYEKIDELL
+286 FNEEYEKIDDLL
-298 LYLSYSSKVWYF
+298 FYLSYSSKVWNF
-310 LHTLDDE
+310 LHTLDEKSITLIVDDNKKLE
-317 ELRIEITPKMRG
+317 IEITPKMRG

-338 ALNDNAFLPLLL
+338 ALSENAFLPLLL

-387 VVAGKN
+387 GVASKN

-422 PTLEENFFNRQG
+422 PTLEKNFFNRQG
-434 NSALELLEESI
+434 NSALELLEENI
-445 HSLKNTEKWYKWG
+445 HSLKNTEKWYQWG

-479 FDGSIESI
+479 FDGNIESI
-487 EHILPQNPDQGYSAK
+487 EHILPQKPDQGYSAK

-533 PFDEKRKE
+533 PFDEKRKQ

-575 ARYRIAELV
+575 AHYRIAELV
-584 DESTIKAF
+584 GESAIKAF
-592 KNALL
+592 KNA
-597 KTLDDAS
+597 S
-604 LKNKGSIFSA
+604 LKDIK
-614 SNHNKE
+614 
-620 EQAMLKR
+620 

>member
-1 MELLDLDGVIEK
+1 MELLNLDGVIEK

-25 AWQMRQL
+25 AWQIRQL

-43 KLGNQFHYMHSLTLR
+43 KLGDKFHYMHSLTLR
-58 ELENEFENS
+58 ESENEFESS

-86 LLAKTTQNKDPKYS
+86 LLAKTTQNKDPKHS

-156 IETLEKMFDALIKKM
+156 VGTLEKMFDALTKKM
-171 LFSVVGLNDSRID
+171 LFSVVELNDNRID

-194 RGKDLSTLELLKNRL
+194 RGKDLSTLELFKNRL
-209 HFVAHK
+209 HFVVHK
-215 ICEGKKLEKLQQE
+215 ICDEGDLENLQNE
-228 INDTYTLIYHDL
+228 INKTYTIIYYDL
-240 RQFEDDHLEGFLK
+240 RQFKDDDLERFLK
-253 HFVAYYYGEKGDF
+253 HFVEYYYGEKGDF

-280 YTDNTN
+280 YTYNTP
-286 FNDEYEKIDELL
+286 FSDEYDKIDELL
-298 LYLSYSSKVWYF
+298 FYLSYSSKVWNF
-310 LHTLDDE
+310 LHTLDEKAITLIFNDNKKLE
-317 ELRIEITPKMRG
+317 MEITPKMCT

-338 ALNDNAFLPLLL
+338 ALSDNAFLPLLL
-350 SLLTIQRAGKSA
+350 SLFTIQLEGKHA
-362 NEQPYTTK
+362 NKQPYTAK
-370 ELEGLLEHLERF
+370 ELEGLLEYLERF

-387 VVAGKN
+387 GVAGKN

-398 WIELAFKAIQAY
+398 WIELAFMAFKAY
-410 RFWGDKITIENL
+410 RYGEENTAIKDL
-422 PTLEENFFNRQG
+422 PTLEKNFFKG
-434 NSALELLEESI
+434 EHSGLELLEEYI
-445 HSLKNTEKWYKWG
+445 HSKKNTEKWYQWG
-458 KALNYLL
+458 KVLNYLL
-465 YEYELHHNPETTLN
+465 YEYELYHNPETTLN
-479 FDGSIESI
+479 FDSSIESI
-487 EHILPQNPDQGYSAK
+487 EHILPQKPDQGYSAK
-502 EKNWAKNPNIVHAL
+502 EKSWAKNPHIVHAL
-516 GNLLLM
+516 GNLLLI

-533 PFDEKRKE
+533 PFEEKRKQ

-555 ASFGVEQIKE
+555 ASFGVAQIKE

-584 DESTIKAF
+584 GESEIKAF

-597 KTLDDAS
+597 KEI
-604 LKNKGSIFSA
+604 K
-614 SNHNKE
+614 
-620 EQAMLKR
+620 

>member
-1 MELLDLDGVIEK
+1 MELLDLDGVMEK

-25 AWQMRQL
+25 AWQERQL

-58 ELENEFENS
+58 ESENEFES
-67 AFEIIDGQQ
+67 GAFEIIDGQQ

-139 NLIEAYAF
+139 NLIDAYEF
-147 FKEKISDTP
+147 FQEKISDTP
-156 IETLEKMFDALIKKM
+156 VGTLEKMFDALIKKM
-171 LFSVVGLNDSRID
+171 LFSVVGLNDNRID

-286 FNDEYEKIDELL
+286 FNEEYEKIDDLL
-298 LYLSYSSKVWYF
+298 FYLSYSSKVWNF
-310 LHTLDDE
+310 LHTLDEKSITLIVDDNKKLE
-317 ELRIEITPKMRG
+317 IEITPKMRN

-338 ALNDNAFLPLLL
+338 ALNGNAFLPLLL

-387 VVAGKN
+387 GVAGKN

-410 RFWGDKITIENL
+410 RFWGDKITIEDL
-422 PTLEENFFNRQG
+422 PTLEKSFFNRQG

-445 HSLKNTEKWYKWG
+445 HSKKNTEKWYQWG

-479 FDGSIESI
+479 FDSSIESI

-533 PFDEKRKE
+533 PFDEKRKQ

-575 ARYRIAELV
+575 AHYRIAELV
-584 DESTIKAF
+584 NESTIKAF
-592 KNALL
+592 KNA
-597 KTLDDAS
+597 S
-604 LKNKGSIFSA
+604 LEDIK
-614 SNHNKE
+614 
-620 EQAMLKR
+620 

>member
-1 MELLDLDGVIEK
+1 MELLNLDGVVEK

-25 AWQMRQL
+25 AWQMKQL
-32 KDFWNDLEHVS
+32 EDFWSDLEHVS
-43 KLGNQFHYMHSLTLR
+43 KLENKFHYMHSLTLR
-58 ELENEFENS
+58 KSDDDFGDID
-67 AFEIIDGQQ
+67 FEIIDGQQ

-86 LLAKTTQNKDPKYS
+86 LLAKTTKNENYS
-100 LINLEPILS
+100 LANLKSILS
-109 YKYYGLSEAFRA
+109 YNFYYHDIGEAFRA
-121 ITEEEKDLEAFK
+121 ITEEEKDLKAFQ

-139 NLIEAYAF
+139 NLIDAYAF

-156 IETLEKMFDALIKKM
+156 VGTLEKMFDALIKKM
-171 LFSVVGLNDSRID
+171 LFSVVGLNDNRID

-215 ICEGKKLEKLQQE
+215 ICDEEDLENLQNE
-228 INDTYTLIYHDL
+228 INDTYTRIYHDL
-240 RQFEDDHLEGFLK
+240 RQFEDAHLESFLK

-286 FNDEYEKIDELL
+286 FNDEYERIDDLL
-298 LYLSYSSKVWYF
+298 FYLSYSSKVWNF
-310 LHTLDDE
+310 LHTLDEKSIVLIFDDNRKLE
-317 ELRIEITPKMRG
+317 MEITPKMRG

-338 ALNDNAFLPLLL
+338 ALSDNAFLPLLL
-350 SLLTIQRAGKSA
+350 SLLTIQLAVRSGS
-362 NEQPYTTK
+362 ERHYTTK
-370 ELEGLLEHLERF
+370 ELEDLLEYLERF

-387 VVAGKN
+387 GVAGKN

-398 WIELAFKAIQAY
+398 WIELAFQAFRAY
-410 RFWGDKITIENL
+410 RSWKDRITIEDL
-422 PTLEENFFNRQG
+422 PTLEKNFFNRHK
-434 NSALELLEESI
+434 NSALELLEENI
-445 HSLKNTEKWYKWG
+445 HSKKNTEKWYQWG

-465 YEYELHHNPETTLN
+465 YEYELYHNPETTLN
-479 FDGSIESI
+479 FDSSIESI
-487 EHILPQNPDQGYSAK
+487 EHILPQKPDQGYSVK
-502 EKNWAKNPNIVHAL
+502 EKSWAKNPHVVHAL
-516 GNLLLM
+516 GNLLLIS
-522 AKNANSSLSNK
+522 KNANSSLSNK
-533 PFDEKRKE
+533 PFEEKRKQ

-555 ASFGVEQIKE
+555 ASFGITEIQE

-575 ARYRIAELV
+575 ARYNIAELV
-584 DESTIKAF
+584 DEDAIKAF

-597 KTLDDAS
+597 KEI
-604 LKNKGSIFSA
+604 K
-614 SNHNKE
+614 
-620 EQAMLKR
+620 

>member
-25 AWQMRQL
+25 AWHKEQL

-43 KLGNQFHYMHSLTLR
+43 KLGDKFHYMHSLTLR
-58 ELENEFENS
+58 ELENELEDS
-67 AFEIIDGQQ
+67 AFEIIDSQQ

-86 LLAKTTQNKDPKYS
+86 LLAKTTQNKDPKYYS
-100 LINLEPILS
+100 MNLEPILS

-121 ITEEEKDLEAFK
+121 IMEEEKDLEAFK

-139 NLIEAYAF
+139 NLIDAHAF
-147 FKEKISDTP
+147 FQEKISNMP
-156 IETLEKMFDALIKKM
+156 METLEKMFDALTKKM
-171 LFSVVGLNDSRID
+171 LFSVVELNDNRID

-215 ICEGKKLEKLQQE
+215 ICDEEDLENLQNE
-228 INDTYTLIYHDL
+228 INDTYTRIYHDL
-240 RQFEDDHLEGFLK
+240 RQFEDVHLEGFLK

-274 FNAHKR
+274 FNAHQR
-280 YTDNTN
+280 YTNNTN
-286 FNDEYEKIDELL
+286 FDDEYERIDDLL
-298 LYLSYSSKVWYF
+298 FYLSYSSKVWHF
-310 LHTLDDE
+310 LHTLDEKSIALIFDDNRKLE
-317 ELRIEITPKMRG
+317 MEITPKMHG

-338 ALNDNAFLPLLL
+338 ALSDNAFLPLLL
-350 SLLTIQRAGKSA
+350 SLLTIQLVGRSGD
-362 NEQPYTTK
+362 ERHYTTK
-370 ELEGLLEHLERF
+370 ELEDLLEYLERF

-387 VVAGKN
+387 GVAGGKN

-398 WIELAFKAIQAY
+398 WIGLAFKAIQAC
-410 RFWGDKITIENL
+410 RFWEDKITIEDL
-422 PTLEENFFNRQG
+422 PTLEKNFFKG
-434 NSALELLEESI
+434 KHSGLELLEESI
-445 HSLKNTEKWYKWG
+445 HSKKNTEKWYQWG

-465 YEYELHHNPETTLN
+465 YEYELYHNPETTLN
-479 FDGSIESI
+479 FDSSLESI
-487 EHILPQNPDQGYSAK
+487 EHILPQKPDQGYSAK
-502 EKNWAKNPNIVHAL
+502 EKDWAKNPHIVHAL
-516 GNLLLM
+516 GNLLLIP
-522 AKNANSSLSNK
+522 KNANSSLSNK
-533 PFDEKRKE
+533 PFDEKKKKK

-555 ASFGVEQIKE
+555 ASFGVVEIQE

-575 ARYRIAELV
+575 MRYRIAELV
-584 DESTIKAF
+584 GESAIKAF

-597 KTLDDAS
+597 KD
-604 LKNKGSIFSA
+604 I
-614 SNHNKE
+614 E
-620 EQAMLKR
+620 

>member
-25 AWQMRQL
+25 AWQERQL

-109 YKYYGLSEAFRA
+109 YKYYGLREAFRA
-121 ITEEEKDLEAFK
+121 ITEEEKDLKAFK
-133 TSFYAK
+133 TSFYAR
-139 NLIEAYAF
+139 NLIDAYEF
-147 FKEKISDTP
+147 FQEKISDTP
-156 IETLEKMFDALIKKM
+156 IEALEKMFDALIKKM
-171 LFSVVGLNDSRID
+171 LFSVVGLNDNRID

-240 RQFEDDHLEGFLK
+240 RQFEDDRLGDFLK

-274 FNAHKR
+274 FDAHKR

-286 FNDEYEKIDELL
+286 FNEEYEKIDDLL
-298 LYLSYSSKVWYF
+298 FYLSYSSKVWNF
-310 LHTLDDE
+310 LHTLDEKSITLIVDDNKKLE
-317 ELRIEITPKMRG
+317 IEITPKMRD
-329 LLDKMRRLN
+329 LLEKMRRLN
-338 ALNDNAFLPLLL
+338 ALSDSAFLPLLL

-387 VVAGKN
+387 GVASKN

-398 WIELAFKAIQAY
+398 WIELAFMAFKAY
-410 RFWGDKITIENL
+410 RYGEENIVIENL
-422 PTLEENFFNRQG
+422 PTLEKNFFNRKY
-434 NSALELLEESI
+434 SALELLEEYI
-445 HSLKNTEKWYKWG
+445 HSKKNAEKWYKWG

-479 FDGSIESI
+479 FDGNTESI

-516 GNLLLM
+516 GNLLLIP
-522 AKNANSSLSNK
+522 KNANSSLSNK

-541 YLKGSYSEK
+541 YIKGSYSEK

-555 ASFGVEQIKE
+555 ASFGVDQIKE
-565 RSEKLLDFLI
+565 RSEKLLNFLI
-575 ARYRIAELV
+575 AHYRIAALV
-584 DESTIKAF
+584 GESAIKAF

-597 KTLDDAS
+597 KDI
-604 LKNKGSIFSA
+604 K
-614 SNHNKE
+614 
-620 EQAMLKR
+620 